1 MKHPTGDDFDVQVE
15 AGEIE
20 VLFRPTRS
28 YYTFAIRSDPW
39 EIEQYGP
46 LSSPFVRY
54 ANANNDTDDY
64 SPREVAGMAH
74 AVALK
79 ALAGR

>member
-1 MKHPTGDDFDVQVE
+1 MKHPSEDDFAVQVE

-28 YYTFAIRSDPW
+28 YYTFGIRSDPG

-46 LSSPFVRY
+46 LSSPFVRH
-54 ANANNDTDDY
+54 ANPNNDTNDY
-64 SPREVAGMAH
+64 SPREVAGLARS
-74 AVALK
+74 VALR

>member
-1 MKHPTGDDFDVQVE
+1 MRHPSEDDFDVQVE

-28 YYTFAIRSDPW
+28 YYTFAIRSNHG
-39 EIEQYGP
+39 EVEQYGP
-46 LSSPFVRY
+46 LSSPFVRH
-54 ANANNDTDDY
+54 ANANNDTEDY
-64 SPREVAGMAH
+64 SPRELAGMARSL
-74 AVALK
+74 ALK